1 MKQGLV
7 FHNRMILF
15 WLKFAFWRFKRWK
28 KKHLQTNTEA
38 TSRMYNPEIIC
49 PKHGDTE
56 ITQKET
62 IEITRTKEID
72 RIENECDKK

>member
-1 MKQGLV
+1 MV
-7 FHNRMILF
+7 
-15 WLKFAFWRFKRWK
+15 KFAFSSFKRW

-38 TSRMYNPEIIC
+38 TSRRDNPEIIG

-62 IEITRTKEID
+62 IEITRTKQID
-72 RIENECDKK
+72 RIEHKRDKKIKH

>member
-1 MKQGLV
+1 ME
-7 FHNRMILF
+7 
-15 WLKFAFWRFKRWK
+15 

-38 TSRMYNPEIIC
+38 TSRMDNPEIIG

-62 IEITRTKEID
+62 IEITRTKQID
-72 RIENECDKK
+72 RI

>member
-1 MKQGLV
+1 LV
-7 FHNRMILF
+7 
-15 WLKFAFWRFKRWK
+15 KFAFSSFKRW

-38 TSRMYNPEIIC
+38 TSRRDNPEIIG

-62 IEITRTKEID
+62 IEITRTKQID
-72 RIENECDKK
+72 RIEHKRDKKIKH

>member
-1 MKQGLV
+1 LV
-7 FHNRMILF
+7 
-15 WLKFAFWRFKRWK
+15 KFAFSSFKRW

-38 TSRMYNPEIIC
+38 TIRRDNPEIIG

-62 IEITRTKEID
+62 IEITRTKQID
-72 RIENECDKK
+72 RIEHKRDK

>member
-1 MKQGLV
+1 
-7 FHNRMILF
+7 
-15 WLKFAFWRFKRWK
+15 
-28 KKHLQTNTEA
+28 
-38 TSRMYNPEIIC
+38 MYNPEIIC

>member
-1 MKQGLV
+1 LHIEV
-7 FHNRMILF
+7 
-15 WLKFAFWRFKRWK
+15 LKDG

-38 TSRMYNPEIIC
+38 TSRRDNPEIIG

-62 IEITRTKEID
+62 IEITRTKQID
-72 RIENECDKK
+72 RI

>member
-1 MKQGLV
+1 MD
-7 FHNRMILF
+7 
-15 WLKFAFWRFKRWK
+15 
-28 KKHLQTNTEA
+28 
-38 TSRMYNPEIIC
+38 NPEIII

>member
-1 MKQGLV
+1 MH
-7 FHNRMILF
+7 FED
-15 WLKFAFWRFKRWK
+15 FKDG

-38 TSRMYNPEIIC
+38 TSRRDNPEIIG

-62 IEITRTKEID
+62 IEITRPKQID
-72 RIENECDKK
+72 IIEHKRDKKIKH